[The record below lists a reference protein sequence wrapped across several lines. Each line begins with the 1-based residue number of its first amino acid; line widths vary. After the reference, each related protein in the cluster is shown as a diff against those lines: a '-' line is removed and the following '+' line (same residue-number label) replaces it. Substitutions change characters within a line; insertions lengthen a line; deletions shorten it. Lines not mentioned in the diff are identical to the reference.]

1 VPHPSAF
8 FAEGWETTNLDRL
21 TTKATPEGTL
31 SYTYDASGNVESI
44 TSSNT
49 NGASVSYTYD
59 ELNRLS
65 TVTDNRLGGTTTYS
79 YDPASNV
86 ATAAY
91 PSGLQSSFTYDSL
104 NRLTALNS
112 PAGSYSYQLGPT
124 GNRTQAT
131 ESTGRT
137 LNWSYDGIYRL
148 TNEAISNDPEHV
160 NGSVAYGLDPVGN
173 RQSENSSLS
182 GINSGSFTYNSDDE
196 SSTETYDNNGNTLAT
211 GGKTFAYDSQNQLRT
226 MNGGAVSIVYDAF
239 GNRVAKTVNSVT
251 TRYLVDDLN
260 PTGLP
265 QVMDE
270 VVGGAVERVYT
281 YGLQRISED
290 QIVNNAWT
298 ASFYGYDGA
307 GSVRQLT
314 NSAGVV
320 TDSYEYDAWGNLVNK
335 TGTTPNNYLYRGEQ
349 FDPDLGLYY
358 LRARYY
364 NPLTGRFLSKDPLD
378 GIAICPKTL
387 HKYLYASGDPVNAMD
402 PMGRETLIEY
412 MLKIAK
418 PVAIIAGLAYLGR
431 ELAVAFGLIGENVEK
446 SIGPTQ
452 HNPKEEPGQGPPGE
466 EPPPINGPP
475 PPPAPPL
482 PPIEPPSE
490 EAP

>member
-1 VPHPSAF
+1 
-8 FAEGWETTNLDRL
+8 
-21 TTKATPEGTL
+21 
-31 SYTYDASGNVESI
+31 
-44 TSSNT
+44 
-49 NGASVSYTYD
+49 
-59 ELNRLS
+59 
-65 TVTDNRLGGTTTYS
+65 
-79 YDPASNV
+79 
-86 ATAAY
+86 
-91 PSGLQSSFTYDSL
+91 
-104 NRLTALNS
+104 
-112 PAGSYSYQLGPT
+112 
-124 GNRTQAT
+124 
-131 ESTGRT
+131 
-137 LNWSYDGIYRL
+137 
-148 TNEAISNDPEHV
+148 
-160 NGSVAYGLDPVGN
+160 
-173 RQSENSSLS
+173 
-182 GINSGSFTYNSDDE
+182 
-196 SSTETYDNNGNTLAT
+196 
-211 GGKTFAYDSQNQLRT
+211 
-226 MNGGAVSIVYDAF
+226 
-239 GNRVAKTVNSVT
+239 
-251 TRYLVDDLN
+251 
-260 PTGLP
+260 
-265 QVMDE
+265 
-270 VVGGAVERVYT
+270 
-281 YGLQRISED
+281 
-290 QIVNNAWT
+290 
-298 ASFYGYDGA
+298 
-307 GSVRQLT
+307 
-314 NSAGVV
+314 V